1 MATKTTNE
9 TLIECSADMK
19 EDANTYE
26 FQQQELPEVFFNQSS
41 FADTVTQTD
50 VSDFNVSEHENTIR
64 ELNES
69 VEKPSRELKQL
80 LYQSKNTNLILK
92 LQG

>member
-26 FQQQELPEVFFNQSS
+26 FQQQELPEVFFINLHLQIQL
-41 FADTVTQTD
+41 FKPMCQT
-50 VSDFNVSEHENTIR
+50 SM
-64 ELNES
+64 
-69 VEKPSRELKQL
+69 
-80 LYQSKNTNLILK
+80 
-92 LQG
+92 